1 MRNRHKLLTKN
12 RVEPTPTSKMF
23 HMRFISLT
31 RTHMTRLLVQN
42 CMQWVPHPMG
52 KLVHLITLWCFFLD
66 FGQKTGKPHTDPDWS
81 IILPLFVSLT
91 SPFSVHS
98 GALPTF
104 RKQISP
110 NLSSS
115 NWSSHYPR
123 HAIHSPENMKLFMLF
138 HFSGGSIFGLMSW
151 WERQEVKNE
160 EHHLHFPLWDFF
172 CGAQQFRL

>member
-1 MRNRHKLLTKN
+1 MSSSSDGK
-12 RVEPTPTSKMF
+12 
-23 HMRFISLT
+23 T
-31 RTHMTRLLVQN
+31 RTFDHSM
-42 CMQWVPHPMG
+42 
-52 KLVHLITLWCFFLD
+52 FFLD

-81 IILPLFVSLT
+81 ITLPLFVSLT
-91 SPFSVHS
+91 SPFSVHG

-160 EHHLHFPLWDFF
+160 EHHLHFSLWYFF
-172 CGAQQFRL
+172 AVHNSSVFRNIYKWIFEMKDGFVTQVYT